1 MKNEYKISGNVV
13 TIFVESKKYGS
24 KEVLVDLDGVFK
36 INEGI
41 KGTIG
46 VNYYPHVRD
55 FYAQYWD
62 GNKVQL
68 LHRFLM
74 DFPDILMVDHINHNT
89 LDNRFC
95 NLRTADRYLNG
106 ENHKRKTSSK
116 YTGVCWDKRDQKW
129 VAQIQ
134 IEGKKH
140 NLGYFEVEEDAHKA
154 HLKKLEEIRHAQNS
168 LKSKDFTKISEYNL
182 D

>member
-1 MKNEYKISGNVV
+1 MKNEYKIEGNVV
-13 TIFVESKKYGS
+13 TIFVESKKHGH
-24 KEVLVDLDGVFK
+24 KEILVDLDGFFK

-41 KGTIG
+41 KGTIC
-46 VNYYPHVRD
+46 VNYAPDVKD
-55 FYAQYWD
+55 FYAVYYD
-62 GNKVQL
+62 GNKMQK

-106 ENHKRKTSSK
+106 GNRDQVTSSK
-116 YTGVCWDKRDQKW
+116 YTGVYWHKQTKKW
-129 VAQIQ
+129 MAYIN
-134 IEGKKH
+134 IEGKMH
-140 NLGYFEVEEDAHKA
+140 HLGLFKSEEDAHETYQKR
-154 HLKKLEEIRHAQNS
+154 LEEVRYAQNS